1 MGEDQ
6 PMTKDVHAISPD
18 QPLTGDDAIK
28 RDKLQRTG
36 FASAAVAALQR
47 VSTTAGFVLSIE
59 GPWGSGKTST
69 LSMMEQLIR
78 TDGKDGSV
86 VVHFNPWL
94 VGNRDSLLRQFL
106 SVIASAI
113 ELTDHAGNAKKV
125 AKEIHNYVGVLD
137 SVKWVPGAE
146 PWASIVKGVMESAG
160 KAVGS
165 VADQKERDIGGQ
177 KERLETA
184 LRKFDKKIFVFIDDI
199 DRLFPLEVF
208 EMVRIVKAVGQLPN
222 IGYIVAWDSEYIRRA
237 LKSAAV
243 PRASTYIDKIVQ
255 IRLPLPAIS
264 TNSRLKLLND
274 AIASLP
280 GEALAIHFPKQDER
294 LQSLYFH
301 GLRDLLEQPRDI
313 TRVINTLAVIEPGLR
328 GEIVFADILG
338 LACLM
343 VRAPRVYD
351 ELRRNPSL
359 FTKTFEGGVSRKEDE
374 KENHRERLERIYAR
388 TSNPDVVRQ
397 IVHFLFPS
405 AAKAGN
411 QFAFGGQVDV
421 QGHIAAPSRLNI
433 ALSMAIG
440 TTDVSM
446 VDAKRYILEPGR
458 REAVETRLSVENGV
472 GFLEMLGEVGGTLST
487 GDVGDLEELCLAIA
501 RLVDRAPL
509 SRSDTQRQFF
519 TIPAETLAV
528 KAIGRLVASCAPDQA
543 ESIAYKVA
551 TDPDSLS
558 VAGEILMDG
567 LRSTTDP
574 GAIVC
579 GKAKQK
585 MAGKKL
591 AANSRAALEGSAFWG
606 RANPSRILWTI
617 MRAAPESA
625 RAVFTQIKKN
635 DPNLDQFAL
644 TFLKHAFSSNGG
656 QSYTLPDDPAVKNF
670 VSVVALTKHAKK
682 RLGDPDVVYP
692 LRAAWQSVV
701 DGKALY
707 GKDGSDARM

>member
-1 MGEDQ
+1 MTFTEVAVGVEIVQAKRLTRRRILALDGEIDE
-6 PMTKDVHAISPD
+6 
-18 QPLTGDDAIK
+18 
-28 RDKLQRTG
+28 QRFG
-36 FASAAVAALQR
+36 WR
-47 VSTTAGFVLSIE
+47 VFDLRLRKGPFE
-59 GPWGSGKTST
+59 GP
-69 LSMMEQLIR
+69 
-78 TDGKDGSV
+78 
-86 VVHFNPWL
+86 
-94 VGNRDSLLRQFL
+94 
-106 SVIASAI
+106 A
-113 ELTDHAGNAKKV
+113 
-125 AKEIHNYVGVLD
+125 
-137 SVKWVPGAE
+137 
-146 PWASIVKGVMESAG
+146 
-160 KAVGS
+160 
-165 VADQKERDIGGQ
+165 
-177 KERLETA
+177 
-184 LRKFDKKIFVFIDDI
+184 
-199 DRLFPLEVF
+199 
-208 EMVRIVKAVGQLPN
+208 IVKAPGFAGGYLP
-222 IGYIVAWDSEYIRRA
+222 
-237 LKSAAV
+237 
-243 PRASTYIDKIVQ
+243 
-255 IRLPLPAIS
+255 
-264 TNSRLKLLND
+264 
-274 AIASLP
+274 
-280 GEALAIHFPKQDER
+280 
-294 LQSLYFH
+294 
-301 GLRDLLEQPRDI
+301 
-313 TRVINTLAVIEPGLR
+313 
-328 GEIVFADILG
+328 
-338 LACLM
+338 
-343 VRAPRVYD
+343 
-351 ELRRNPSL
+351 
-359 FTKTFEGGVSRKEDE
+359 
-374 KENHRERLERIYAR
+374 
-388 TSNPDVVRQ
+388 
-397 IVHFLFPS
+397 
-405 AAKAGN
+405 
-411 QFAFGGQVDV
+411 
-421 QGHIAAPSRLNI
+421 
-433 ALSMAIG
+433 
-440 TTDVSM
+440 
-446 VDAKRYILEPGR
+446 
-458 REAVETRLSVENGV
+458 
-472 GFLEMLGEVGGTLST
+472 
-487 GDVGDLEELCLAIA
+487 IA

>member
-1 MGEDQ
+1 
-6 PMTKDVHAISPD
+6 MTKNVPAISPD
-18 QPLTGDDAIK
+18 QPLMAGDAIK
-28 RDKLQRTG
+28 QDKLQRTG

-78 TDGKDGSV
+78 ADSKGGSV
-86 VVHFNPWL
+86 IVHFNPWL
-94 VGNRDSLLRQFL
+94 VGDRDSLLRQFL
-106 SVIASAI
+106 NAIASAI

-125 AKEIHNYVGVLD
+125 AKEIKNYVGVFD
-137 SVKWVPGAE
+137 FVKWVPGAE
-146 PWASIVKGVMESAG
+146 PWASIVKGVLESAG
-160 KAVGS
+160 KAAGG
-165 VADQKERDIGGQ
+165 VADQKERDIEGQ
-177 KERLETA
+177 KERLEKA
-184 LRKFDKKIFVFIDDI
+184 LRKFDKKIYVFIDDI

-255 IRLPLPAIS
+255 VRLPLPAIS
-264 TNSRLKLLND
+264 TNSRLTLLND

-280 GEALAIHFPKQDER
+280 EEALARHFPKQDER

-301 GLRDLLEQPRDI
+301 GLRELLEQPRDI

-328 GEIVFADILG
+328 GEIVLADILG
-338 LACLM
+338 LSCLM

-359 FTKTFEGGVSRKEDE
+359 FTRTFEGLVPGKEDE
-374 KENHRERLERIYAR
+374 KKNHQEKLERIYAR
-388 TSNPDVVRQ
+388 TQNPDAVREL
-397 IVHFLFPS
+397 VHFLFPS

-411 QFAFGGQVDV
+411 KFAFGGQVDV

-458 REAVETRLSVENGV
+458 REAVEARLSVENGL
-472 GFLEMLGEVGGTLST
+472 GFLEMLGEVAGTLST
-487 GDVGDLEELCLAIA
+487 GEVGNLEELCLAIA
-501 RLVDRAPL
+501 RLVDRVPL
-509 SRSDTQRQFF
+509 SRSDTQRPFF
-519 TIPAETLAV
+519 TIPTETLAV

-543 ESIAYKVA
+543 GSIAYKVA
-551 TDPDSLS
+551 TDPDSLT
-558 VAGEILMDG
+558 VAAEILTDG
-567 LRSTTDP
+567 LRSVPEP

-579 GKAKQK
+579 DKSKQK
-585 MAGKKL
+585 MAGRKL
-591 AANSRAALEGSAFWG
+591 AENSRAALEDSIFWG

-617 MRAAPESA
+617 MRVAPESA
-625 RAVFTQIKKN
+625 KAVFAQVKKH
-635 DPNLDQFAL
+635 DPTLDQFAL
-644 TFLKHAFSSNGG
+644 AFLKRGFSSNGG
-656 QSYTLPDDPAVKNF
+656 QSYALPDDPAVRNF
-670 VSVVALTKHAKK
+670 VSVAALTKHAKK
-682 RLGDPDVVYP
+682 RLNDPDVVYP
-692 LRAAWQSVV
+692 LRAAWQSIV

-707 GKDGSDARM
+707 GKDGSDAGM